1 MGCGGGCS
9 QSHWPSSNRPRLRGV
24 NGVFA
29 DAPLFEG
36 VLKGILSGQSASK
49 TGGLGSHVMRGG
61 RVLSP
66 GFRVVGFIT
75 TSVTAPRLHF
85 CLELDPCPSH
95 LPGLQQDTR
104 PDLGARVRSGPT
116 RWVMSPHQPRCV
128 SPQDPGFASSYSLE
142 SLNLQCV
149 YLYCVHYVSTWCVS
163 GFWERM
169 RSPVT
174 IRSSTC
180 LRCW

>member
-66 GFRVVGFIT
+66 GFGVVGFIK

-95 LPGLQQDTR
+95 LPGLQQETR
-104 PDLGARVRSGPT
+104 PDLGARVRSCCRTARRAGSCPHT
-116 RWVMSPHQPRCV
+116 GHVVSVPRTLVLPLLIPRNHLTSSVHTCTVCTMSP
-128 SPQDPGFASSYSLE
+128 PGAFLASGRE
-142 SLNLQCV
+142 
-149 YLYCVHYVSTWCVS
+149 
-163 GFWERM
+163 
-169 RSPVT
+169 
-174 IRSSTC
+174 
-180 LRCW
+180 